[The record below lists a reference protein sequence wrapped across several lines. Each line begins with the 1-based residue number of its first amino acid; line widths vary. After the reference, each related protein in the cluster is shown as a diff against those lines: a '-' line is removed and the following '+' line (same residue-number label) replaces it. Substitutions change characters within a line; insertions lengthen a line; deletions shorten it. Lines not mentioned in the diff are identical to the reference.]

1 MELKR
6 ASKVGAPLKIGAS
19 GPSGS
24 GKTMGALYLAKG
36 IMGSMDKVAM
46 LDTEN
51 KSGTFYCDLFGEP
64 SYFHVS
70 MQPPFAP
77 DRFVKSIKWF
87 EQQGIEC
94 LIIDSAT
101 HEWDGVGGM
110 LEIHS
115 DLAKITPGGSFPAW
129 EAAGKIHRRF
139 VDAILQSPMHII
151 TTTRKKQ
158 DYVLEKN
165 AKGKQAPKKVG
176 LKEIQREGF
185 EYELTV
191 AFDVDISH
199 LTLTSKDRTNLFNSD
214 VPFMLTEEVGKKI
227 KAWNEGTK
235 YEQG

>member
-1 MELKR
+1 MDLKR
-6 ASKVGAPLKIGAS
+6 ATKLDAPLKVGVS

-51 KSGTFYCDLFGEP
+51 KSGSFYCDLFGKP
-64 SYFHVS
+64 SYYHVG
-70 MQPPFAP
+70 MEAPYAP
-77 DRFVKSIKWF
+77 DRFVKSIEWF
-87 EQQGIEC
+87 EGQGIEC
-94 LIIDSAT
+94 LVIDSCT

-115 DLAKITPGGSFPAW
+115 ALAKVTPGGSFPAW
-129 EAAGKIHRRF
+129 EEAGKIHRRF
-139 VDAILQSPMHII
+139 VNAILNSSMHII

-158 DYVLEKN
+158 EYVLEKN

-176 LKEIQREGF
+176 MKEIQREGF

-199 LTLTSKDRTNLFNSD
+199 LALASKDRTNLFNST
-214 VPFMLTEEVGKKI
+214 VPFMLTEKTGQLIKAWAEGKKI
-227 KAWNEGTK
+227 EVD
-235 YEQG
+235 